1 MDTLRR
7 IWKLLVVLVLFSAV
21 LVPSPA
27 LAQTDDPA
35 PPEQVVKL
43 IFIHHSSGENW
54 LADDNG
60 GLGRTLGEN
69 HYFVSD
75 TNYGWGPDAIGDRT
89 DIINW
94 REWFRGP
101 DSPRYLE
108 ALYNESGQNAAY
120 TRSLSDPG
128 GENEIVLF
136 KSCFPNSNLEGNP
149 GDPPQDQ
156 GDALTVSNAK
166 FIYNDLLNYFI
177 TRPDKLFIVITAP
190 PVQDSTY
197 AANARALNTWLVEDW
212 LSENNYPYNNVAVFD
227 FYNVLTGKNNHHQF
241 LNGTIEYIT
250 NQGKNTAAYPSDDD
264 HPSATGNRKATGEF
278 IPLLNVYYHRWKAG
292 AGAPV
297 ATQPEPTITAAL
309 PTEAPTVAATATRK
323 PAAAKTEIAVAPA
336 AKDVIDN
343 FENDVPLDTEGWQVY
358 FDESTSTQ
366 MNCRRDT
373 NLAKSGT
380 ASLRIEYTV
389 AASSWGTCALSYTS
403 AQNWSNTVGIS
414 FSLHAE
420 EAGKPFS
427 VGLFG
432 GSSDEQ
438 ETYIFWAE
446 TSAESLNG
454 WQRVTIPW
462 EQITRAEWEAEGH
475 APFNPVRVWGLSFG
489 FDGLADAASHGVIW
503 VDNLVLV
510 KLVSVDA
517 TPEPSGS
524 KPTLTSMPPEPT
536 AELVV
541 PTETSAP
548 LPEATQTPPTSDK
561 RGGGGPCSAPLVV
574 VGAMVVV
581 VSARVRKNRLA

>member
-1 MDTLRR
+1 MDTLQR
-7 IWKLLVVLVLFSAV
+7 IWKLLVVLAVFSAV

-27 LAQTDDPA
+27 LAQADDPT

-54 LADDNG
+54 LSDDNG

-69 HYFVSD
+69 NYFVSD
-75 TNYGWGPDAIGDRT
+75 TNYGWGPDSIGDRT

-94 REWFRGP
+94 REWFRGSE
-101 DSPRYLE
+101 SPRYLD

-120 TRSLSDPG
+120 TRTLSDPG

-136 KSCFPNSNLEGNP
+136 KSCFPNSNLEGSP
-149 GDPPQDQ
+149 GDPPRDE

-166 FIYNDLLNYFI
+166 YIYNDLLNYFI

-190 PVQDSTY
+190 PVQDPTY
-197 AANARALNTWLVEDW
+197 SANARALNTWLVNDW

-241 LNGTIEYIT
+241 LNGTIEYIA
-250 NQGKNTAAYPSDDD
+250 NQGKDTAAYPTDDD

-278 IPLLNVYYHRWKAG
+278 VPLLNVYYHRWKAG
-292 AGAPV
+292 AGTPV
-297 ATQPEPTITAAL
+297 ATQPEPTVTVTAVL
-309 PTEAPTVAATATRK
+309 PAEAPAAT
-323 PAAAKTEIAVAPA
+323 KTEIPVPIATN
-336 AKDVIDN
+336 DVIDN
-343 FENDVPLDTEGWQVY
+343 FERDAAPLNTDGWQVY

-366 MNCRRDT
+366 MNCHQDT
-373 NLAKSGT
+373 SLAKKGI

-389 AASSWGTCALSYTS
+389 AANSWGTCALFYQSV
-403 AQNWSNTVGIS
+403 QNWSDTVGIS
-414 FSLHAE
+414 FYLHAE

-432 GSSDEQ
+432 GSVDEQ
-438 ETYIFWAE
+438 ETYIFMTE
-446 TSAESLNG
+446 TSPESVNG

-462 EQITRAEWEAEGH
+462 EQITRAEWEAEGL
-475 APFNPVRVWGLSFG
+475 APINPARVLGLSFG
-489 FDGLADAASHGVIW
+489 FDGLQDAANHGVIW
-503 VDNLVLV
+503 VDNLILV
-510 KLVSVDA
+510 KLVAVDV
-517 TPEPSGS
+517 TPEPPVS
-524 KPTLTSMPPEPT
+524 KPTLTTMPPEPT
-536 AELVV
+536 ALPLHSTVI

-548 LPEATQTPPTSDK
+548 LSGPTQTRQTPDK
-561 RGGGGPCSAPLVV
+561 PGGGPCSAPMLV

-581 VSARVRKNRLA
+581 AARVRRNRLV